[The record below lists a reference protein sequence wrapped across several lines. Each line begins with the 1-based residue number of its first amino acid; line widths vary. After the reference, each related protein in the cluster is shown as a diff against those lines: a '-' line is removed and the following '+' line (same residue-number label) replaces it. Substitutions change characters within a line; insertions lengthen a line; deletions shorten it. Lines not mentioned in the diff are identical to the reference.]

1 MLYFNALSLQ
11 CSVREL
17 CGGVLEGG
25 VFGSTEI
32 VFRPGQLL
40 GGQFYADTESAGA
53 ICLLG
58 KRASIEFIFFLVQ
71 YIPTRPVFLSRNH

>member
-1 MLYFNALSLQ
+1 M
-11 CSVREL
+11 
-17 CGGVLEGG
+17 LEGG

-58 KRASIEFIFFLVQ
+58 EIKKSFDSIAIF
-71 YIPTRPVFLSRNH
+71 YKPVPVPIRLNMNTVRYRMEINMITLN